1 MHSFPKP
8 SPYLILN
15 LPSQIL
21 PFSLDFMVDMLE
33 LGGNNIFLLCFI
45 WFVVIIFFGIL
56 LLHMKTKEQY
66 QMEYDVC
73 CESNP

>member
-1 MHSFPKP
+1 
-8 SPYLILN
+8 
-15 LPSQIL
+15 
-21 PFSLDFMVDMLE
+21 MVDMLE